1 MRNPRFSKS
10 PCIILEDTIHP
21 FKIFSEYFSIGWVET
36 RRQLLC
42 WVALSWEHSGILLNH
57 TVITQ
62 GHNLLFM
69 NVYEMLLRFTR
80 KMLSF
85 ALTSLKCQGNILCAT
100 LLQCSVTNLKFYCN
114 IILALFVCLFF
125 FRAKTF
131 LWHMEF
137 VLYLF
142 SVHLQLIMNEACYAI
157 SLNWQ
162 KNVHTSDCSV
172 NNHWK

>member
-10 PCIILEDTIHP
+10 PCIILEDSIHP

-85 ALTSLKCQGNILCAT
+85 ALTSLKCQGNKHTMRYSPAMF
-100 LLQCSVTNLKFYCN
+100 SYHLKIYCN

-125 FRAKTF
+125 WELKPFYDTWSLYSIYSRFIYNWSWTKLVTQFRLIDRRMF
-131 LWHMEF
+131 I
-137 VLYLF
+137 
-142 SVHLQLIMNEACYAI
+142 HLTAL
-157 SLNWQ
+157 
-162 KNVHTSDCSV
+162 
-172 NNHWK
+172 

>member
-10 PCIILEDTIHP
+10 PCIILEDSIHP

-100 LLQCSVTNLKFYCN
+100 LLQCSVTNLKFIVIQFLPC
-114 IILALFVCLFF
+114 LFVCLFLELKPF
-125 FRAKTF
+125 YDTWSLYSIYSRFIYNWSWTKLVTQFRLIDRRMF
-131 LWHMEF
+131 I
-137 VLYLF
+137 
-142 SVHLQLIMNEACYAI
+142 HLTAL
-157 SLNWQ
+157 
-162 KNVHTSDCSV
+162 
-172 NNHWK
+172 

>member
-10 PCIILEDTIHP
+10 PCIILEDSIHP

-100 LLQCSVTNLKFYCN
+100 LLQCSVTTLKIYCN

-125 FRAKTF
+125 WELKPFYDTWSLYSIYSRFIYNWSWTKLVTQFRLIDRRMF
-131 LWHMEF
+131 I
-137 VLYLF
+137 
-142 SVHLQLIMNEACYAI
+142 HLTAL
-157 SLNWQ
+157 
-162 KNVHTSDCSV
+162 
-172 NNHWK
+172 

>member
-10 PCIILEDTIHP
+10 PCIILENSIHP

-100 LLQCSVTNLKFYCN
+100 LLQCSVTTLKIYCN

-125 FRAKTF
+125 WELKPFYDTWSLYSIYSQFIYNWSWTKLVTQFRLIDRRMF
-131 LWHMEF
+131 I
-137 VLYLF
+137 
-142 SVHLQLIMNEACYAI
+142 HLTAL
-157 SLNWQ
+157 
-162 KNVHTSDCSV
+162 
-172 NNHWK
+172 

>member
-10 PCIILEDTIHP
+10 PCIILEDSIHP

-42 WVALSWEHSGILLNH
+42 WVVLSWEHSGILLNH

-100 LLQCSVTNLKFYCN
+100 LLQCSVTNLKFIVIQFLPC
-114 IILALFVCLFF
+114 LFVCFF
-125 FRAKTF
+125 LELKTF
-131 LWHMEF
+131 YDTWS
-137 VLYLF
+137 LYSIYSRFIYNWSWTKLVTQF
-142 SVHLQLIMNEACYAI
+142 RLIDRRMFIHLTAL
-157 SLNWQ
+157 
-162 KNVHTSDCSV
+162 
-172 NNHWK
+172 

>member
-1 MRNPRFSKS
+1 MSSLFAGSNKHFLVLTTSRSTFRTLSFVPIWKPKTTAVSSSFLLILPVRGLSMRNPRFSKS
-10 PCIILEDTIHP
+10 PCIILEDSIHP

-100 LLQCSVTNLKFYCN
+100 LLQCSVTNLKF
-114 IILALFVCLFF
+114 IVI
-125 FRAKTF
+125 
-131 LWHMEF
+131 
-137 VLYLF
+137 
-142 SVHLQLIMNEACYAI
+142 
-157 SLNWQ
+157 
-162 KNVHTSDCSV
+162 
-172 NNHWK
+172 